1 MKTKEKNH
9 HTLFVLSE
17 KLMKNVVL
25 KSKFHH
31 KLIFKLI
38 NSQYKPVSRGMS
50 SRIACADINTTTTEK
65 KNKSTQIVIV
75 DLFYFIKIKG
85 LLYINKLAR
94 RAKKKVK

>member
-1 MKTKEKNH
+1 
-9 HTLFVLSE
+9 
-17 KLMKNVVL
+17 MKNVVL

-65 KNKSTQIVIV
+65 KKTNQLKLCIV

-85 LLYINKLAR
+85 LLYIINKLAQ
-94 RAKKKVK
+94 RAKKKLNKTLGSFFVSF